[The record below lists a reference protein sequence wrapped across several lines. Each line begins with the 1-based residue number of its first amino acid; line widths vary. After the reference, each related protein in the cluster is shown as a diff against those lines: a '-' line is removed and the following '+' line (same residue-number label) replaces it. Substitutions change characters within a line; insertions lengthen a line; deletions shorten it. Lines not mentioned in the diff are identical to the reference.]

1 MTTHDGYDKISGI
14 YDMFTDQATLDF
26 YSSFATE
33 FSEVLDIGAGTG
45 RIALSIAR
53 KGTRV
58 IAVEP
63 SPAMA
68 REFRAKLDREPALKN
83 LITLI
88 EAGAGSFGAGRIVP
102 AAFMAGSFDHLL
114 TNEERL
120 RALSNIANHLEP
132 GGRLVFEIWPGLMT
146 DNPEIW
152 AGETKVGD
160 TTYKRKVGRRVL
172 PDGTVELELVYD
184 VFRGDEVIERIEQH
198 SRVGI
203 SDRESVHRLLS
214 QAGFRVVH
222 EYGDYERTPNKDGDS
237 ILLLDTIKET
247 IKLGH

>member
-26 YSSFATE
+26 YSRFAAE

-68 REFRAKLDREPALKN
+68 REFRAKLDRELALKS

-88 EAGAGSFGAGRIVP
+88 EADAGSFGAGRTVP

-114 TNEERL
+114 TDEERL
-120 RALSNIANHLEP
+120 RALSNIANHLDP
-132 GGRLVFEIWPGLMT
+132 GGRLVCEVWPGLMT

-152 AGETKVGD
+152 GGEIKVGD
-160 TTYKRKVGRRVL
+160 TT
-172 PDGTVELELVYD
+172 
-184 VFRGDEVIERIEQH
+184 
-198 SRVGI
+198 
-203 SDRESVHRLLS
+203 
-214 QAGFRVVH
+214 
-222 EYGDYERTPNKDGDS
+222 
-237 ILLLDTIKET
+237 
-247 IKLGH
+247 